1 MGCSSVREKI
11 ENEMMKLELKRAEV
25 QMEREMNVNQLSKM
39 QGKKIKYENIPDYI
53 DPKFALE
60 KRIYKGRFIH
70 QVEEISK
77 ETNKSIGVILI
88 HIGWLMKEGKLDE
101 NWNFYVKRTMTQIN
115 IEFVGSSAG
124 DVYQVLS
131 ITPFPISIEDIV
143 KKALLNSS
151 TTIEGALLG
160 IGWLFK
166 EGKLYLENN
175 LIGLA

>member
-1 MGCSSVREKI
+1 MGCSSIREKI

-77 ETNKSIGVILI
+77 ETNDNDKT
-88 HIGWLMKEGKLDE
+88 K
-101 NWNFYVKRTMTQIN
+101 N
-115 IEFVGSSAG
+115 I
-124 DVYQVLS
+124 
-131 ITPFPISIEDIV
+131 
-143 KKALLNSS
+143 KKVQKNK
-151 TTIEGALLG
+151 I
-160 IGWLFK
+160 K
-166 EGKLYLENN
+166 NK
-175 LIGLA
+175 